1 MTCGPP
7 VKAYINAFLKG
18 AEVIVDVGVNAPGK
32 KLSKKGRKKLNE
44 FISNYD
50 GFLSLKRV
58 SKTEVEFQYKDG
70 STKAFKLN

>member
-1 MTCGPP
+1 M
-7 VKAYINAFLKG
+7 
-18 AEVIVDVGVNAPGK
+18 
-32 KLSKKGRKKLNE
+32 SKKGRKKLNE